1 MISLV
6 IVNYRSAALAIEA
19 IASARRSCAS
29 QLQTIVVDNSCDE
42 DEVRQLR
49 AHADLVIAS
58 PSNRGYGGAVND
70 ARKHVEGSVMLIANA
85 DVAFAADAIDR
96 LVRSLVPGVGAA
108 GPALYW
114 DDAHEWILPPA
125 DSPTLSGKLDEA
137 LASRM
142 ESWHQRRDVR
152 RTRAR
157 LAFWALK
164 QTTAVPA
171 ISGAVMAIPT
181 MEFDA
186 AGGFDERFALYFEET
201 DLLRRLRRRGL
212 KILYVPEARCR
223 HIYNQS
229 AGSDGERA
237 AKLYDASERLYFE
250 KWYGSAVP
258 RLIAS
263 LGRPSTSVR
272 AADLKGP
279 LAVSPG
285 EVLIE
290 ASPLAGFSTAAG
302 HFPRSASVEVP
313 QEVWEAYRAP
323 VLYLRSVELA
333 SGRIA
338 GTWARKQN

>member
-19 IASARRSCAS
+19 IASARKSCS
-29 QLQTIVVDNSCDE
+29 QSLQTIVVDNSCDE
-42 DEVRQLR
+42 DEAGRLR
-49 AHADLVIAS
+49 PHADLVIAS

-70 ARKHVEGSVMLIANA
+70 ARTHIEGPVMLIANA
-85 DVAFAADAIDR
+85 DVTFAAGAIDT
-96 LVRSLVPGVGAA
+96 LVKALEPGVGAA
-108 GPALYW
+108 GPALFW

-125 DSPTLSGKLDEA
+125 DSPALSDKFDEA

-142 ESWHQRRDVR
+142 QSWHHARDAR

-164 QTTAVPA
+164 QTTAMPA

-201 DLLRRLRRRGL
+201 DLLRRLRQRGL

-237 AKLYDASERLYFE
+237 AKLYDASERLFFD
-250 KWYGSAVP
+250 KWYGRAIP

-263 LGRPSTSVR
+263 LGRPSATVG
-272 AADLKGP
+272 AAELKGP
-279 LAVSPG
+279 LAVTPG
-285 EVLIE
+285 KVLIE

-323 VLYLRSVELA
+323 VLYLRAVDLA
-333 SGRIA
+333 SGHIS